1 MGVSQG
7 LSFPLHQSSPRISGN
22 TRNSGNTTNLSSLM
36 MRTRIIF
43 NRILPTYPPTFLA
56 GPRPKSTSSL
66 KNDHLAFFFQEDAS
80 GLLLPVDVAAAQ
92 REKRRRYL
100 EAPAERIR
108 RGMIRYVYILLDL
121 SRVRISASM
130 PAGGGQLEIPLTHTA

>member
-1 MGVSQG
+1 
-7 LSFPLHQSSPRISGN
+7 
-22 TRNSGNTTNLSSLM
+22 
-36 MRTRIIF
+36 MRTRILICYYLPAH
-43 NRILPTYPPTFLA
+43 LPTRPPTVPA

-66 KNDHLAFFFQEDAS
+66 KNEHLAFFQEDAS

-121 SRVRISASM
+121 SRVRTSASM
-130 PAGGGQLEIPLTHTA
+130 PAGGGRLETPLNFHRITPLNMSIIC